1 MFQAVRIKN
10 KGGFAV
16 TVCTTKI
23 IEYARCKG
31 RKVQAQFN
39 GGDITSDGGVMLLRE
54 VDRRLQLTKRI
65 AAALNDPRCPSK
77 THHSLLHMLR
87 QRVYGLALGYEDLN
101 DHKTLRKDPAIQTAV
116 DQDQDLASTSTL
128 CRFENWISFD
138 ALWDISR
145 ILIDLFI
152 ESFDKAPQQLILDFD
167 TTDDAVHGKQL
178 GAAFHGYYDHYC
190 FLPLYVFCGDK
201 LLVAYLRPGDS
212 DNARHAWAILAL
224 LVKRLRQAWPNVD
237 IIFRGDSGFC
247 RHLMLNWC
255 DRNNVSYIVGIAKNS
270 RLNDFAEPLL
280 LEAAVGYLCSQQKQ
294 RLFGDFSYAA
304 NSWKYERR
312 VIVKAEHSAL
322 GENPRY
328 VVTNLPGDPKQ
339 LYEKIYCARGESEN
353 RIKEQ
358 QLCLFA
364 DRTSCMNWL
373 PNQLRLLLSS
383 VAYTLLEALRSFAL
397 KGTQLARARCDTIRL
412 RLLKIGATI
421 IRNTRRVRFLL
432 SSSYP
437 MQHLFLK
444 VTKRLAMA

>member
-1 MFQAVRIKN
+1 
-10 KGGFAV
+10 V

-270 RLNDFAEPLL
+270 RLNDLAEPWL

-294 RLFGDFSYAA
+294 RLFGDFFYAA

>member
-1 MFQAVRIKN
+1 M
-10 KGGFAV
+10 

-23 IEYARCKG
+23 IEYSRCKR
-31 RKVQAQFN
+31 RKVQAEFS

-65 AAALNDPRCPSK
+65 AATLNDPRCPSK
-77 THHSLLHMLR
+77 TRHSLLHMLR
-87 QRVYGLALGYEDLN
+87 QRVFGLALGYEDLN
-101 DHKTLRKDPAIQTAV
+101 DHNTLRKDPAIQTAV

-128 CRFENWISFD
+128 CRFENWIGPD
-138 ALWDISR
+138 ALRDISR
-145 ILIDLFI
+145 TLIDIFI
-152 ESFDKAPQQLILDFD
+152 ESFDKAPRELILDFD
-167 TTDDAVHGKQL
+167 STDDAVHGKQL

-190 FLPLYVFCGDK
+190 FLPLYVFSGNK

-212 DNARHAWAILAL
+212 DNARHAWAILSL
-224 LVKRLRQAWPNVD
+224 LVKLLRQAWPDVD

-247 RHLMLNWC
+247 RHQMLNWC

-270 RLNDFAEPLL
+270 RLNDLAEPWLI
-280 LEAAVGYLCSQQKQ
+280 EAAVGYLCSQEKQ
-294 RLFGDFSYAA
+294 RLFGDFFYAA
-304 NSWKYERR
+304 NTWKYERR

-328 VVTNLPGDPKQ
+328 IVTNLPGDPQQ
-339 LYEKIYCARGESEN
+339 LYEKVYCARGESEN

-383 VAYTLLEALRSFAL
+383 VAYTLLEALRSSAL
-397 KGTQLARARCDTIRL
+397 KGTQLAKARCDTIRL
-412 RLLKIGATI
+412 RLLKIGAVI

-437 MQHLFLK
+437 MQHLFFK
-444 VTKRLAMA
+444 VAKRLTMA

>member
-1 MFQAVRIKN
+1 M
-10 KGGFAV
+10 

-270 RLNDFAEPLL
+270 RLNDLAEPWL

-294 RLFGDFSYAA
+294 RLFGDFFYAA

>member
-1 MFQAVRIKN
+1 M
-10 KGGFAV
+10 
-16 TVCTTKI
+16 TVCTTKT
-23 IEYARCKG
+23 IEYSRCKR
-31 RKVQAQFN
+31 RKVQAEFN

-54 VDRRLQLTKRI
+54 VDRRLKLTKRI
-65 AAALNDPRCPSK
+65 ASMLNDPRCPSK
-77 THHSLLHMLR
+77 TRHSLLHMLR

-101 DHKTLRKDPAIQTAV
+101 DHNTLRKDPAIQTAV
-116 DQDQDLASTSTL
+116 NQDKDLASTSTL
-128 CRFENWISFD
+128 CRFENWIRPD
-138 ALWDISR
+138 ALRDISR
-145 ILIDLFI
+145 TLIDIFI
-152 ESFDKAPQQLILDFD
+152 ESFAKAPQELILDFD
-167 TTDDAVHGKQL
+167 STDDAVHGKQL

-190 FLPLYVFCGDK
+190 FLPLYVFCGNK

-212 DNARHAWAILAL
+212 DNAKHAWAILAL
-224 LVKRLRQAWPNVD
+224 LVKRLRQAFPDVH
-237 IIFRGDSGFC
+237 IIFRGDSGCC
-247 RHLMLNWC
+247 RHQMLNWC
-255 DRNNVSYIVGIAKNS
+255 DRHNVSYIVGMAKNS
-270 RLNDFAEPLL
+270 RLNDFAEPWI
-280 LEAAVGYLCSQQKQ
+280 LEAAVGFLCSQEKQ
-294 RLFGDFSYAA
+294 RLFGDFFYAA

-328 VVTNLPGDPKQ
+328 VVTNLPGDPQQ
-339 LYEKIYCARGESEN
+339 LYEKVYCARGESEN

-412 RLLKIGATI
+412 RLLKIGAVI

-444 VTKRLAMA
+444 VTKRLTMA

>member
-1 MFQAVRIKN
+1 M
-10 KGGFAV
+10 
-16 TVCTTKI
+16 TVCNTKM
-23 IEYARCKG
+23 IEYSRCKR
-31 RKVQAQFN
+31 RKVQAEFN

-54 VDRRLQLTKRI
+54 IDRRLKLTKRI
-65 AAALNDPRCPSK
+65 AASLNDPRCSRR
-77 THHSLLHMLR
+77 TRHNLLSMLR

-101 DHKTLRKDPAIQTAV
+101 DHITLRKDPAIQTAV
-116 DQDQDLASTSTL
+116 EQDQDLASTSTL
-128 CRFENWISFD
+128 HRFENWISPD

-145 ILIDLFI
+145 TLVDVFI
-152 ESFDKAPQQLILDFD
+152 ESFDKPPQELILDFD

-178 GAAFHGYYDHYC
+178 GAVFHGYYDHYC

-201 LLVAYLRPGDS
+201 LLVAYLRAGDS
-212 DNARHAWAILAL
+212 DNARHAWAILSL
-224 LVKRLRQAWPNVD
+224 LVKRLRQAWPDVH

-247 RHLMLNWC
+247 RHQMLNWC
-255 DRNNVSYIVGIAKNS
+255 DRHNVSYIVGIAKNS
-270 RLNDFAEPLL
+270 RLNDLAEPWL
-280 LEAAVGYLCSQQKQ
+280 LEAAVGFLCSQEKQ
-294 RLFGDFSYAA
+294 RLFGDFDYAA
-304 NSWKYERR
+304 NTWNYERR

-328 VVTNLPGDPKQ
+328 IVTNLPGDPQQ

-373 PNQLRLLLSS
+373 PNQLRLFLSS
-383 VAYTLLEALRSFAL
+383 IAYTLLEALRSSAL
-397 KGTQLARARCDTIRL
+397 KGTQLAKARCDTIRL
-412 RLLKIGATI
+412 RLLKIGAVI

-437 MQHLFLK
+437 MQHLFFK
-444 VTKRLAMA
+444 VSKRLATA

>member
-270 RLNDFAEPLL
+270 RLNDLAEPWL

-294 RLFGDFSYAA
+294 RLFGDFFYAA

>member
-1 MFQAVRIKN
+1 
-10 KGGFAV
+10 V
-16 TVCTTKI
+16 TVCSTKI

-39 GGDITSDGGVMLLRE
+39 GGDITSDGGVMLLRA

-65 AAALNDPRCPSK
+65 AATLNDPRCSSK
-77 THHSLLHMLR
+77 TRHSLLHMLR

-101 DHKTLRKDPAIQTAV
+101 DHNTLRKDPAIQTAV

-145 ILIDLFI
+145 ILVDLFI

-224 LVKRLRQAWPNVD
+224 LVKRLRQAWPDVD

-255 DRNNVSYIVGIAKNS
+255 DRNNVSYIVGMAKNS
-270 RLNDFAEPLL
+270 RLNDLAEPWL

-304 NSWKYERR
+304 HSWKDERR

-328 VVTNLPGDPKQ
+328 VVTNLPGDPQQ

-383 VAYTLLEALRSFAL
+383 VAYTLLEALRSLAL